1 MRKLII
7 AALALAS
14 ASLGA
19 YAQTDNPRG
28 VYKLTSLI
36 DKTNNKILPSLD
48 QYKICTDSVT
58 LTVVINEPRF
68 VIGTNDA
75 SVFDYTGEAPAAN
88 NPTASRI
95 YDSDANHFTL
105 KWWSANETLLY
116 PKNDWCT
123 EFYSA
128 SERSEAGKALF
139 EALMTP
145 AKTMDKKQPL
155 YGNWRRIG
163 LFDEMVDVK
172 EAMKNIKKKGLAPY
186 KGTDIVGLTPSN
198 FIYMGGQIFGS
209 TSDGKT
215 YFETHAPKADPKRYA
230 AHWLDDNYVV
240 IEIQRNQF
248 RDYELWG
255 RITDDTLPLN
265 HIAKRKF

>member
-7 AALALAS
+7 AAMALAS

-123 EFYSA
+123 EF
-128 SERSEAGKALF
+128 
-139 EALMTP
+139 
-145 AKTMDKKQPL
+145 
-155 YGNWRRIG
+155 
-163 LFDEMVDVK
+163 
-172 EAMKNIKKKGLAPY
+172 
-186 KGTDIVGLTPSN
+186 
-198 FIYMGGQIFGS
+198 
-209 TSDGKT
+209 
-215 YFETHAPKADPKRYA
+215 
-230 AHWLDDNYVV
+230 
-240 IEIQRNQF
+240 
-248 RDYELWG
+248 
-255 RITDDTLPLN
+255 
-265 HIAKRKF
+265 